1 MNIVVSLANYKIM
14 VLPYFK
20 LAGRYFINKFY
31 RKKVTIA
38 TKKNTTRCAP
48 ICEETERGCKI
59 SL

>member
-31 RKKVTIA
+31 RKKSNHSN
-38 TKKNTTRCAP
+38 KQNTTRCAP
-48 ICEETERGCKI
+48 ICEETDRGCKI